1 VFGYK
6 QMGKGVE
13 LGIGYERISIK
24 MKTNIRL
31 TSRAIRMIISSTPF
45 CRIPRESTAMGLL
58 ESHTLAL
65 QYGVIDRTGKLRQSF
80 LG

>member
-1 VFGYK
+1 
-6 QMGKGVE
+6 MGKGVE
-13 LGIGYERISIK
+13 LGYEREAGK

-31 TSRAIRMIISSTPF
+31 TSRAIRKIISSTPF